1 MSKFRFILK
10 YIKPLIFLLVAILF
24 LAIVF
29 VVAQLVIPI
38 ISGNIIDYIEEMAKS
53 DSIDTILTTISQ
65 NILFIVL
72 LIVFSI
78 ILQYLFEFLS
88 SYFVQSLVKKFR
100 DDLYTKYNKL
110 AIKDLD
116 SRNKGDLLLREI
128 NDIENISNGLI
139 GGFKQFYQGIISIIV
154 IFVIMFYLNWLLAM
168 VIVLITPLSIYISYF
183 IAKKCNKYFK
193 LQASSSG
200 KLSSFSLESL
210 NNLIINKT
218 YNFED
223 NRNFNFQ
230 KLDKELYKSGQKA
243 QFYSSW
249 VNPTTRFLNNITYCF
264 VLLLGAFMIVY
275 SDAFIGLGLTLSVG
289 GLQALIVYANSYAKP
304 FNDISATV
312 TELQNALA
320 SFNRVYEILTLDE
333 EINNGKELLNDDIK
347 ELVLKN
353 VDFSYDQNKKI
364 IDSLSFNLNKGQRI
378 SIVGK
383 TGCGKTTI
391 INLIMGFYKIQNGE
405 ILINNKNL
413 YSLDIDK
420 FRENIAMVLQDTWI
434 FNGTVKENIAFGS
447 DISDENLIIDA
458 AKKAQADNFIRNL
471 KNGYDTLI
479 SDNSGLSIGE
489 MQLICIARAIL
500 KNPNFV
506 ILDEATSNIDALTED
521 KVKKAFDKLL
531 KHKTSIVIAHR
542 LPTIKNSDLIIVLD
556 SGKIIESGN
565 HEQLIKNKGY
575 YYQLYNSQYE

>member
-1 MSKFRFILK
+1 MRKFRFILK

-29 VVAQLVIPI
+29 VIAQLVIPI
-38 ISGNIIDYIEEMAKS
+38 ISGNIIDYIEEMATS

-78 ILQYLFEFLS
+78 IMQYLFEFLS

-183 IAKKCNKYFK
+183 IAKKCSKYFK

-230 KLDKELYKSGQKA
+230 KLDKELYKCGQKA

-249 VNPTTRFLNNITYCF
+249 INPTTRFLNNITYCF

-289 GLQALIVYANSYAKP
+289 GLQALLVYANSYAKP

-312 TELQNALA
+312 TELQNAFA

-333 EINNGKELLNDDIK
+333 EVNNGTELLNDDIN

-353 VDFSYDQNKKI
+353 VDFSYGQNKKI

-413 YSLDIDK
+413 YSLNIDK

-447 DISDENLIIDA
+447 DISDENLIIEA

-471 KNGYDTLI
+471 KSGYDTLI

-521 KVKKAFDKLL
+521 KVTKAFDKLL

>member
-1 MSKFRFILK
+1 MRKFRFILK

-29 VVAQLVIPI
+29 VIAQLVIPI
-38 ISGNIIDYIEEMAKS
+38 ISGNIIDYIEEMATS

-78 ILQYLFEFLS
+78 IMQYLFEFLS

-183 IAKKCNKYFK
+183 IAKKCSKYFK

-230 KLDKELYKSGQKA
+230 KLDKELYKCGQKA

-249 VNPTTRFLNNITYCF
+249 INPTTRFLNNITYCF

-289 GLQALIVYANSYAKP
+289 GLQALLVYANSYAKP

-312 TELQNALA
+312 TELQNAFA

-333 EINNGKELLNDDIK
+333 EVNNGTELLNDDIN

-353 VDFSYDQNKKI
+353 VDFSYGQNKKI

-413 YSLDIDK
+413 YSLNIDK

-447 DISDENLIIDA
+447 DISDENLIIEA

-471 KNGYDTLI
+471 KSGYDTLI

-521 KVKKAFDKLL
+521 KVTKAFDKLL

-565 HEQLIKNKGY
+565 HEQLIKNKGAKNKY
-575 YYQLYNSQYE
+575 G

>member
-1 MSKFRFILK
+1 MSKFRFVLK

-289 GLQALIVYANSYAKP
+289 GLQALLVYANSYAKP

-347 ELVLKN
+347 ELALKN
-353 VDFSYDQNKKI
+353 VNFSYDQNKKI

-391 INLIMGFYKIQNGE
+391 INLIMGFFKIQNGE

-447 DISDENLIIDA
+447 DISDKNLIIDA

-521 KVKKAFDKLL
+521 KVTKAFDKLL

>member
-110 AIKDLD
+110 AIKYLD

-168 VIVLITPLSIYISYF
+168 VIVLITPLCIYISYF

-289 GLQALIVYANSYAKP
+289 GLQALLVYANSYAKP

-521 KVKKAFDKLL
+521 KVTKAFDKLL

-575 YYQLYNSQYE
+575 YYQLYNSLYE

>member
-38 ISGNIIDYIEEMAKS
+38 ISGNIIDYIEEMGKS

-289 GLQALIVYANSYAKP
+289 GLQALLVYANSYAKP

-521 KVKKAFDKLL
+521 KVTKAFDKLL

>member
-29 VVAQLVIPI
+29 VIAQLVIPI
-38 ISGNIIDYIEEMAKS
+38 ISGNIIDYIEEMATS

-72 LIVFSI
+72 LIIFSI

-230 KLDKELYKSGQKA
+230 KLDKELYKCGQKA

-249 VNPTTRFLNNITYCF
+249 INPTTRFLNNITYCF

-289 GLQALIVYANSYAKP
+289 GLQALLVYANSYAKP

-312 TELQNALA
+312 TELQNAFA

-333 EINNGKELLNDDIK
+333 EVNNGTELLNDGIN
-347 ELVLKN
+347 ELILKN

-413 YSLDIDK
+413 YSLNIDK

-434 FNGTVKENIAFGS
+434 FNGSVKENIAFGS
-447 DISDENLIIDA
+447 DISDENLIIEA

-521 KVKKAFDKLL
+521 KVTKAFDKLL

>member
-289 GLQALIVYANSYAKP
+289 GLQALLVYANSYAKP

-471 KNGYDTLI
+471 KNGYNTLI

-521 KVKKAFDKLL
+521 KVTKAFDKLL

>member
-289 GLQALIVYANSYAKP
+289 GLQALLVYANSYAKP

-333 EINNGKELLNDDIK
+333 EINNGKVLLNDDIK

-521 KVKKAFDKLL
+521 KVTKAFDKLL

>member
-38 ISGNIIDYIEEMAKS
+38 ISGNIIDYIEEMGKS

-289 GLQALIVYANSYAKP
+289 GLQALLVYANSYAKP

-434 FNGTVKENIAFGS
+434 FNGTVKENITFGS

-521 KVKKAFDKLL
+521 KVTKAFDKLL

>member
-38 ISGNIIDYIEEMAKS
+38 ISGNIIDYIEEMATS

-230 KLDKELYKSGQKA
+230 KLDKELYKCGQKA

-249 VNPTTRFLNNITYCF
+249 INPTTRFLNNITYCF

-289 GLQALIVYANSYAKP
+289 GLQALLVYANSYAKP

-312 TELQNALA
+312 TELQNAFA

-333 EINNGKELLNDDIK
+333 EVNNGTELLNDDIN

-413 YSLDIDK
+413 YSLNIDK

-447 DISDENLIIDA
+447 DINDENLIIEA

-479 SDNSGLSIGE
+479 SYNSGLSIGE

-500 KNPNFV
+500 KSPNFV

-521 KVKKAFDKLL
+521 KVTKAFDKLL

>member
-1 MSKFRFILK
+1 MSKFRFILR

-38 ISGNIIDYIEEMAKS
+38 ISGNIIDYIEEMGKS

-100 DDLYTKYNKL
+100 DVLYTKYNKL

-275 SDAFIGLGLTLSVG
+275 GDAFIGLGLTLSVG
-289 GLQALIVYANSYAKP
+289 GLQALLVYANSYAKP

-391 INLIMGFYKIQNGE
+391 INLIMGFYKIRNGE

-521 KVKKAFDKLL
+521 KVTKAFDKLL

>member
-38 ISGNIIDYIEEMAKS
+38 ISGNIIDYIEEMATS

-230 KLDKELYKSGQKA
+230 KLDKELYKCGQKA
-243 QFYSSW
+243 QFYSTW
-249 VNPTTRFLNNITYCF
+249 INPTTRFLNNITYCF

-289 GLQALIVYANSYAKP
+289 GLQALLVYANSYAKP

-312 TELQNALA
+312 TELQNAFA
-320 SFNRVYEILTLDE
+320 SFNRVYEILTLDDE
-333 EINNGKELLNDDIK
+333 VNNGKELLNDDIN

-413 YSLDIDK
+413 YSLNIDK

-447 DISDENLIIDA
+447 DIIDENLIIEA

-521 KVKKAFDKLL
+521 KVTKAFDKLL

>member
-53 DSIDTILTTISQ
+53 DSIDTILTTVSQ

-289 GLQALIVYANSYAKP
+289 GLQALLVYANSYAKP

-521 KVKKAFDKLL
+521 KVTKAFDKLL

>member
-556 SGKIIESGN
+556 SGKIIENGN

>member
-289 GLQALIVYANSYAKP
+289 GLQALLVYANSYAKP

-521 KVKKAFDKLL
+521 KVTKAFDKLL

>member
-38 ISGNIIDYIEEMAKS
+38 ISGNIIDYIEEMAQS
-53 DSIDTILTTISQ
+53 DSIDAILTTISQ

-100 DDLYTKYNKL
+100 DDLYTKYNEL

-193 LQASSSG
+193 LQASSNG

-289 GLQALIVYANSYAKP
+289 GLQALLVYANSYAKP

-434 FNGTVKENIAFGS
+434 FNGTVKENITFGS

-521 KVKKAFDKLL
+521 KVTKAFDKLL

>member
-38 ISGNIIDYIEEMAKS
+38 ISGNIIDYIEEMATS

-230 KLDKELYKSGQKA
+230 KLDKELYKCGQKA
-243 QFYSSW
+243 QFYSTW
-249 VNPTTRFLNNITYCF
+249 INPTTRFLNNITYCF

-289 GLQALIVYANSYAKP
+289 GLQALLVYANSYAKP

-312 TELQNALA
+312 TELQNAFA

-333 EINNGKELLNDDIK
+333 EVNNGTELLNDDIN

-413 YSLDIDK
+413 YSLNIDK

-447 DISDENLIIDA
+447 DISDENLIIEA
-458 AKKAQADNFIRNL
+458 AKKAKADNFIRNL

-521 KVKKAFDKLL
+521 KVTKAFDKLL

>member
-275 SDAFIGLGLTLSVG
+275 SDAYIGLGLTLSVG
-289 GLQALIVYANSYAKP
+289 GLQALLVYGNSYAKP

-312 TELQNALA
+312 TELQNAFA

-521 KVKKAFDKLL
+521 KVTKAFDKLL

>member
-38 ISGNIIDYIEEMAKS
+38 ISGNIIDYIEEIATS

-230 KLDKELYKSGQKA
+230 KLDKELYKCGQKA

-249 VNPTTRFLNNITYCF
+249 INPTTRFLNNITYCF

-289 GLQALIVYANSYAKP
+289 GLQALLVYANSYAKP

-312 TELQNALA
+312 TELQNAFA

-333 EINNGKELLNDDIK
+333 EVNNGTELLNDDIN

-353 VDFSYDQNKKI
+353 VDFSYDKNKKI

-413 YSLDIDK
+413 YSLNIDK

-447 DISDENLIIDA
+447 DISDENLIIEA

-521 KVKKAFDKLL
+521 KVTKAFDKLL
-531 KHKTSIVIAHR
+531 KYKTSIVIAHR

>member
-38 ISGNIIDYIEEMAKS
+38 ISGNIIDYIEEMGKS

-275 SDAFIGLGLTLSVG
+275 SDVFIGLGLTLSVG
-289 GLQALIVYANSYAKP
+289 GLQALLVYANSYAKP

-521 KVKKAFDKLL
+521 KVTKAFDKLL

>member
-10 YIKPLIFLLVAILF
+10 YIKPLIFLLVVILF

-29 VVAQLVIPI
+29 VIAQLVIPI
-38 ISGNIIDYIEEMAKS
+38 ISGNIIDYIEEMATS

-230 KLDKELYKSGQKA
+230 KLDKELYKCGQKA

-249 VNPTTRFLNNITYCF
+249 INPTTRFLNNITYCF

-289 GLQALIVYANSYAKP
+289 GLQALLVYANSYAKP

-312 TELQNALA
+312 TELQNAFA

-333 EINNGKELLNDDIK
+333 EVNNGTELLNDDIN

-353 VDFSYDQNKKI
+353 VDFSYDKNKKI

-413 YSLDIDK
+413 YSLNIDK

-447 DISDENLIIDA
+447 DISDENLIIEA

-521 KVKKAFDKLL
+521 KVTKAFDKLL
-531 KHKTSIVIAHR
+531 KYKTSIVIAHR

>member
-29 VVAQLVIPI
+29 VVTQLVIPI

-53 DSIDTILTTISQ
+53 DSIDTILTAISQ

-275 SDAFIGLGLTLSVG
+275 SDVFIGLGLTLSVG
-289 GLQALIVYANSYAKP
+289 GLQALLVYANSYAKP

-383 TGCGKTTI
+383 SVCGKTTI
-391 INLIMGFYKIQNGE
+391 ITLIMGFYKIQNGE

-434 FNGTVKENIAFGS
+434 FNGTVKENIGFGS

-521 KVKKAFDKLL
+521 KVTKAFDKLL

-565 HEQLIKNKGY
+565 HEQLIKNKAY

>member
-100 DDLYTKYNKL
+100 DDLYTKYNEL

-289 GLQALIVYANSYAKP
+289 GLQALLVYANSYAKP

-471 KNGYDTLI
+471 KNGYNTLI

-521 KVKKAFDKLL
+521 KVTKAFDKLL

>member
-38 ISGNIIDYIEEMAKS
+38 ISGNIIDYIEEMGKS

-289 GLQALIVYANSYAKP
+289 GLQALLVYANSYAKP

-320 SFNRVYEILTLDE
+320 SFNRVYEILTFDE

-364 IDSLSFNLNKGQRI
+364 IDNLSFNLNKGQRI

-471 KNGYDTLI
+471 KNGYNTLI

-521 KVKKAFDKLL
+521 KVTKAFDKLL

>member
-230 KLDKELYKSGQKA
+230 KLDNELYKSGQKA

-289 GLQALIVYANSYAKP
+289 GLQALLVYANSYAKP

-521 KVKKAFDKLL
+521 KVTKAFDKLL

>member
-110 AIKDLD
+110 AIKNLD

-289 GLQALIVYANSYAKP
+289 GLQALLVYANSYAKP

>member
-289 GLQALIVYANSYAKP
+289 GLQALLVYANSYAKP

-320 SFNRVYEILTLDE
+320 SFNKVYEILTLDE

-479 SDNSGLSIGE
+479 SDSSGLSIGE

-521 KVKKAFDKLL
+521 KVTKAFDKLL

>member
-38 ISGNIIDYIEEMAKS
+38 ISGNIIDYIEEMATS

-230 KLDKELYKSGQKA
+230 KLDKELYKCGQKA
-243 QFYSSW
+243 QFYSTW
-249 VNPTTRFLNNITYCF
+249 INPTTRFLNNITYCF

-289 GLQALIVYANSYAKP
+289 GLQALLVYANSYAKP

-312 TELQNALA
+312 TELQNAFA

-333 EINNGKELLNDDIK
+333 EVNNGTELLNDDIN
-347 ELVLKN
+347 ELELKN
-353 VDFSYDQNKKI
+353 VGFSYDQNKKI

-413 YSLDIDK
+413 YSLNIDK

-447 DISDENLIIDA
+447 DISDEKLIIEA

-521 KVKKAFDKLL
+521 KVTKAFDKLL